1 MVSGKRRGAYQK
13 YSGKE
18 RARIGNYAVA
28 HGSTAALNHFIA
40 EFPGL
45 KYTTICEW
53 RKTIID
59 ASAQVPEHKHVMEL
73 PDQKRGRPSTLPEEI
88 LTILKKYIYAIRDA
102 RGIVNTSIVIAAG
115 LGIVKKINPR
125 LLECNG
131 GYVVM
136 KKSWAKYLLTKMN
149 FVKRK
154 ATTKKPKFSVSNFEE
169 IKSQFLMDIMAS
181 VTMEEIPGD
190 MVINWDQTA
199 IKYIP
204 LSDWTMAEKGSKRV
218 EVFGID
224 DKRQITAT
232 FAASLTGSFLLIQ
245 LVYAGKTSRCHP
257 AVEFPEG
264 WHITHTPNHW
274 CNEQTM
280 ITYIQI
286 VIVPYMTEKRRQ
298 LGLDAKHTSL
308 VILDEF
314 KGQTT
319 AKVLNLLQRYN
330 LLYVIVPPN
339 CTDRLQ
345 PLDVSVNR
353 AAKQFLRNKFE
364 NWYADNIAAQKSS
377 GSEIEPV
384 DVRLSVVKPMAAKW
398 MIDLYDYFVAH
409 PQIIKNG
416 FKHVGITDFLN
427 Q

>member
-1 MVSGKRRGAYQK
+1 MQWRL
-13 YSGKE
+13 YS
-18 RARIGNYAVA
+18 
-28 HGSTAALNHFIA
+28 S
-40 EFPGL
+40 
-45 KYTTICEW
+45 
-53 RKTIID
+53 
-59 ASAQVPEHKHVMEL
+59 Q
-73 PDQKRGRPSTLPEEI
+73 
-88 LTILKKYIYAIRDA
+88 
-102 RGIVNTSIVIAAG
+102 
-115 LGIVKKINPR
+115 
-125 LLECNG
+125 
-131 GYVVM
+131 
-136 KKSWAKYLLTKMN
+136 KSWAKYLLTKMN

-169 IKSQFLMDIMAS
+169 IKSQFLMDIMAA
-181 VTMEEIPGD
+181 VTMEEIPD
-190 MVINWDQTA
+190 EMVINWDQIA

-204 LSDWTMAEKGSKRV
+204 LSDWTMAAKGSKRV

-232 FAASLTGSFLLIQ
+232 FAASLSGCFLLVQ
-245 LVYAGKTSRCHP
+245 LVYERKTTRCHP
-257 AVEFPEG
+257 AIDIPEG

-274 CNEQTM
+274 CNESTM
-280 ITYIQI
+280 ISYIES

-298 LGLDAKHTSL
+298 LGLDAKHTGL

-319 AKVLNLLQRYN
+319 PRVLNLLQRNN

-364 NWYADNIAAQKSS
+364 NWYADNIVAQKSTS
-377 GSEIEPV
+377 KEVEPV
-384 DVRLSVVKPMAAKW
+384 DVRLSIVKPMAAKW
-398 MIDLYDYFVAH
+398 MIELYDYFVAH
-409 PQIIKNG
+409 PNIIKSS
-416 FKHVGITDFLN
+416 FRHVGITDFLK